1 MTLVNARAAFEKAVT
16 DAVVAADN
24 TVSVIN
30 DNVPFTT
37 PGKTKKYIIMNLS
50 FNQSTIQ
57 NQGAASDYYAGVI
70 QCNIYVPKNKGT
82 SVVSAISESVIDGLI
97 SVNASN
103 YSDTFSVKPRV
114 QDINGPTMLE
124 IEDRSHFVGVI
135 SCQFS
140 ANAQYNKVA
149 ILIL

>member
-37 PGKTKKYIIMNLS
+37 PGKTKKYVIMSLS
-50 FNQSTIQ
+50 FTQSTLQ
-57 NQGAASDYYAGVI
+57 NQGASSDFYSGVI

-82 SVVSAISESVIDGLI
+82 SVVSAISESVIDGLT

-103 YSDTFSVKPRV
+103 YSDTFSCTPRV
-114 QDINGPTMLE
+114 ADINGPNMLQ
-124 IEDRSHFVGVI
+124 IEDRSHFIGIV
-135 SCQFS
+135 SCQFT
-140 ANAQYNKVA
+140 ANA
-149 ILIL
+149 